1 MITWLV
7 IGKWTL
13 ENDLATD
20 EETTSS
26 TIGGNKT
33 RRILMNQL
41 MVTPQENFQWTQA
54 LKGKS
59 NTPNANPIFTFPL
72 RTHKGVDSQF
82 TDWLTEQ
89 LTQGRQRITKPTI
102 QAVKCIAVNLACAM
116 NLGTD
121 TGFVYSLGKR
131 LKAIPKRFRREPYSR
146 DTMNT
151 LLAQGEQLG
160 LIKIERGFK
169 SENYTSGIPS
179 LILPTETC
187 INQARLLEAHE
198 VTDISVP
205 IDPLILRNNPYDYVN
220 YSDEPSTL
228 RMRKSIM
235 EHNEVRT
242 SYNWVYT
249 SEDNRTIQ
257 LSQSDLSCR
266 RIFKGQWCIG
276 GRFYCDAQNLPQVV
290 RSNITINGEP
300 CVELDYK
307 SMHPR
312 LLYHLSGAEAPSDC
326 YDIEGVT
333 RDKVKK
339 IALIATSTSSKNQ
352 AVRAVSFHL
361 KVNAKKAGSLL
372 GMFEA
377 RHKAISD
384 LLYRN
389 AWQTL
394 QNIDSKIANDVMDS
408 LTQEAIP
415 VIPVHDSF
423 IVPESKAHQLRQAMH
438 EQYEINTGMEASIA

>member
-1 MITWLV
+1 
-7 IGKWTL
+7 
-13 ENDLATD
+13 
-20 EETTSS
+20 
-26 TIGGNKT
+26 
-33 RRILMNQL
+33 MNQL
-41 MVTPQENFQWTQA
+41 MVTPQENFQWTHA
-54 LKGKS
+54 LKGQS
-59 NTPNANPIFTFPL
+59 NKPDKDPIFTFPL
-72 RTHKGVDSQF
+72 RTYKGIESAF

-89 LTQGRQRITKPTI
+89 LTQGRQRITKPTV
-102 QAVKCIAVNLACAM
+102 QAAKCIAVNLACAM
-116 NLGTD
+116 NLGTN
-121 TGFVYSLGKR
+121 TGIVYSLGKR

-151 LLAQGEQLG
+151 LLTQGEQMG
-160 LIKIERGFK
+160 LIKIKRGFK
-169 SENYTSGIPS
+169 SENYVSGIPS
-179 LILPTETC
+179 LILPTESC
-187 INQARLLEAHE
+187 INQILLLDTHE
-198 VTDISVP
+198 ITDISVP
-205 IDPLILRNNPYDYVN
+205 IDPLILRNSPYDYVN

-228 RMRKSIM
+228 RMRQSIVAQ
-235 EHNEVRT
+235 NEART
-242 SYNWVYT
+242 SYNWAYT

-257 LSQSDLSCR
+257 LSQPDLACR

-290 RSNITINGEP
+290 RRTITINGEP

-352 AVRAVSFHL
+352 AIRAVSFHL
-361 KVNAKKAGSLL
+361 KVTAKEAGSLL

-377 RHKAISD
+377 RHKAIADS
-384 LLYRN
+384 LYRN

-408 LTQEAIP
+408 LTREAIP

-423 IVPESKAHQLRQAMH
+423 IVPASKAQQLQQAMY
-438 EQYEINTGMEASIA
+438 EQYEANTGMTASIA

>member
-1 MITWLV
+1 
-7 IGKWTL
+7 
-13 ENDLATD
+13 
-20 EETTSS
+20 
-26 TIGGNKT
+26 
-33 RRILMNQL
+33 MNQL

-72 RTHKGVDSQF
+72 RTHKGVDSKF

-151 LLAQGEQLG
+151 LLAKGEQLC
-160 LIKIERGFK
+160 LIKFERGFK

-187 INQARLLEAHE
+187 INQARLMEAHE

-290 RSNITINGEP
+290 RSTITINGEP

-312 LLYHLSGAEAPSDC
+312 LLYHLAGLKAPSDC
-326 YDIEGVT
+326 YDIDGID
-333 RDKVKK
+333 RDVVKK
-339 IALIATSTSSKNQ
+339 LALIATSTSSRLQ
-352 AVRAVSFHL
+352 AIRSAAFHL
-361 KVNAKKAGSLL
+361 SMTYEEADNALSLFQTRHSCISQ
-372 GMFEA
+372 MFYQEQW
-377 RHKAISD
+377 KS
-384 LLYRN
+384 
-389 AWQTL
+389 L
-394 QNIDSKIANDVMDS
+394 QHQDS
-408 LTQEAIP
+408 LIASHVLDTMTTFGTP
-415 VIPVHDSF
+415 TLPVHDSF
-423 IVPESKAHQLRQAMH
+423 IVPASSEGILHDTMS
-438 EQYEINTGMEASIA
+438 EAYMRITNFEPVLSRSF

>member
-33 RRILMNQL
+33 RRTLMNQL

-72 RTHKGVDSQF
+72 RTHKGVDSKF

-187 INQARLLEAHE
+187 INQARLLEAIE

-312 LLYHLSGAEAPSDC
+312 LLLVLVA
-326 YDIEGVT
+326 I
-333 RDKVKK
+333 KVKK